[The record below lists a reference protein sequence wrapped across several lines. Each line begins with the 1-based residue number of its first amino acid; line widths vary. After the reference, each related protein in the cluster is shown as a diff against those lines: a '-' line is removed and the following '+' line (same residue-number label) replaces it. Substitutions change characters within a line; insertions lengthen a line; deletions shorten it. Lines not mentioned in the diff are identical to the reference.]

1 MTIQQLLCPAVL
13 EWTLAN
19 KHLPE
24 EEVFEKFNEWFVN
37 NQTLINE
44 SVESNLDKIN
54 EYLEKGKLRAGL
66 LLEGEINVDDIDW
79 DDIPSDGEDDEPIS
93 GKVDDEDDDEDDDDE
108 DDDEL
113 SDKELKPTVSG
124 KLRLSSETKD
134 PNRNIF
140 SVVNSLYSYLEE
152 NKLLKDRNTHFWE
165 SLDVSNVLDMTALF
179 AFADIRNA
187 DLKSWDVSKVRFMEG
202 MFYKSTFNNNSICGW
217 DVRSCSDFFRMFT
230 FSDFNQ
236 DISGWKPAY
245 VEQFEYDADG
255 NLVYDADGFPK
266 KIKVRAELP
275 LIGAAADEKAEMV
288 KKRLFKRFDALRA
301 KSVEES
307 NTNNIY
313 NKSMKHL
320 LDFETFINEGF
331 GDFVKKS
338 FNKIK
343 SFFKNMVIKMG
354 NFVAMFNNE
363 GDIIDAS
370 SPYTALNYI
379 SDGEVDG
386 VTAFTS
392 VKNEY
397 LNDNVKS
404 TANIVESPEYYGIIN
419 KDSIEYRNYQT
430 MVAMVNEHYS
440 KYGEPLNEEEERVGF
455 SGKSGGIMDIL
466 DINSDK
472 LIQVLNT
479 AIKNVPAYKGK
490 NHGGAVLIWGAPG
503 IGKSTIPSAVI
514 KAWNERN
521 DENNQKALMVVECG
535 DLAVDGF
542 SLPMPITKTIGDYL
556 DERPKVNRKLK
567 DFAGTMSEE
576 ELTKVLD
583 EEIKVSGEAVKTWLP
598 VYKLTSNQ
606 KMNKIQNSI
615 ANGHIFTDYKFD
627 DTTGEYDT
635 VVTETTEGGII
646 LFDEFFRANEQ
657 IFKILMQ
664 ILLNRR
670 FNSDYQLGDKWAIIA
685 CSNRPLD
692 DDEVERGY
700 EATGA
705 VVGTRFSKQ
714 YNFIPNFDDW
724 KKWAVKYGYFDDATI
739 TFLMQ
744 EKDPATGEYTNWHTV
759 RPGEYKGGKSAW
771 PVPRT
776 WSQLMVALHNIMEDE
791 GYSSILE
798 IPSDTI
804 MEQAAGAI
812 GVSMAEK
819 YVEFLSAYNSK
830 FSPGEVLNNP
840 KYTIPKGEMKC
851 GEVIDRLS
859 KYIDLTFDSKI
870 IPTDEQMMNM
880 FNTLERTYNASK
892 DNYIRPLYVSIFNKF
907 GFLENASEFAKVN
920 FPNFIKAFMEK
931 YGLTTAADIKKFIV

>member
-19 KHLPE
+19 EHLIPE
-24 EEVFEKFNEWFVN
+24 EEIFEKFNEWFIN
-37 NQTLINE
+37 NQDLINE

-54 EYLEKGKLRAGL
+54 EYLEKGRVRAGL
-66 LLEGEINVDDIDW
+66 LLESEINVDDIDW
-79 DDIPSDGEDDEPIS
+79 DDISGDEETDKPIS
-93 GKVDDEDDDEDDDDE
+93 GKVDDEDDDDE
-108 DDDEL
+108 DDDEET
-113 SDKELKPTVSG
+113 SDEGMKPTVSG

-134 PNRNIF
+134 PNRNVF

-152 NKLLKDRNTHFWE
+152 NKLLKYPNTHFWE

-179 AFADIRNA
+179 AFADIRKAN
-187 DLKSWDVSKVRFMEG
+187 LKSWDVSKVKFMEG
-202 MFYKSTFNNNSICGW
+202 MFYKSTFNNNSICEW

-236 DISGWKPAY
+236 DISGWKPAF
-245 VEQFEYDADG
+245 VEQFEYDTDG

-288 KKRLFKRFDALRA
+288 KKRLFKRFDTLRA

-307 NTNNIY
+307 NTNY
-313 NKSMKHL
+313 NTSMKHI

-331 GDFVKKS
+331 GDFVKKG

-354 NFVAMFNNE
+354 NFVAMFNSD

-404 TANIVESPEYYGIIN
+404 TADIVESPEYYGIVD

-430 MVAMVNEHYS
+430 MVAMINEHYA

-542 SLPMPITKTIGDYL
+542 SLPMPITKKIGEYL

-567 DFAGTMSEE
+567 DFAGSMSEE
-576 ELTKVLD
+576 ELTKALD

-598 VYKLTSNQ
+598 VYKLSSNQ

-692 DDEVERGY
+692 DDEIEKGY
-700 EATGA
+700 DATGA

-776 WSQLMVALHNIMEDE
+776 WSQLMVSLHNIMEDE
-791 GYSSILE
+791 GYSSIHE
-798 IPSDTI
+798 IPSDI
-804 MEQAAGAI
+804 ILDEAAGAI

-819 YVEFLSAYNSK
+819 YVEFLSAYKTS

-840 KYTIPKGEMKC
+840 KYSIPKGEMKC

-931 YGLTTAADIKKFIV
+931 YGLSTAADIKKFIV

>member
-1 MTIQQLLCPAVL
+1 MTLQQLLCPAVL
-13 EWTLAN
+13 EWNLAN
-19 KHLPE
+19 EHLIPE
-24 EEVFEKFNEWFVN
+24 DEIFEKFNEWFIN
-37 NQTLINE
+37 NQDLINE

-54 EYLEKGKLRAGL
+54 EYLEKGRVQAGL
-66 LLEGEINVDDIDW
+66 LLESEINVDDIDW
-79 DDIPSDGEDDEPIS
+79 DDIPGDEATDEPIS
-93 GKVDDEDDDEDDDDE
+93 GKVDDEDDDEDDDD

-113 SDKELKPTVSG
+113 SDEGMKPAVSG
-124 KLRLSSETKD
+124 KRRLSSETKD
-134 PNRNIF
+134 PNRNVF
-140 SVVNSLYSYLEE
+140 SAVNSLLSYLED
-152 NKLLKDRNTHFWE
+152 NKLLKKRNTVYWE

-187 DLKSWDVSKVRFMEG
+187 NLKSWDVSKVRFMEG
-202 MFYKSTFNNNSICGW
+202 MFYKSTFNNDSICEWNVG
-217 DVRSCSDFFRMFT
+217 SCSDFFRMFT

-236 DISGWKPAY
+236 DISGWKPAF
-245 VEQFEYDADG
+245 VEQFEYDVDG

-288 KKRLFKRFDALRA
+288 KKRFYKSFDALRS

-307 NTNNIY
+307 NTNNVY
-313 NKSMKHL
+313 NKSMKHI

-331 GDFVKKS
+331 GDIVKNG

-343 SFFKNMVIKMG
+343 SFFKNMVVKMG

-363 GDIIDAS
+363 GDVIDAS

-379 SDGEVDG
+379 SDGKVNG

-404 TANIVESPEYYGIIN
+404 TANIVESPEYYGIVD

-430 MVAMVNEHYS
+430 MVAMINEHYS
-440 KYGEPLNEEEERVGF
+440 KYGEPLNEEERIGF
-455 SGKSGGIMDIL
+455 SGKSGGLIDIR
-466 DINSDK
+466 DINSEK
-472 LIQVLNT
+472 LISILNR
-479 AIKNVPAYKGK
+479 AIKDVPGYKGK
-490 NHGGAVLIWGAPG
+490 DHGGAVLIWGAPG

-521 DENNQKALMVVECG
+521 DESNQKALMVVECG
-535 DLAVDGF
+535 DLTVDGF
-542 SLPMPITKTIGDYL
+542 SLPMPITKTISNYL

-567 DFAGTMSEE
+567 DFVGTMSKE
-576 ELTKVLD
+576 ELVKVLD

-598 VYKLTSNQ
+598 VYKLSSDK
-606 KMNKIQNSI
+606 KMNKIQNNI
-615 ANGHIFTDYKFD
+615 ANGHIITDYKFD

-670 FNSDYQLGDKWAIIA
+670 FNSNYQLGDKWAIIA
-685 CSNRPLD
+685 CSNRPND
-692 DDEVERGY
+692 DDEVGDGY
-700 EATGA
+700 DATGA

-714 YNFIPNFDDW
+714 YNFIPSFDDW
-724 KKWAVKYGYFDDATI
+724 KKWAVKYGHFDDATI

-744 EKDPATGEYTNWHTV
+744 EKDQSTGEYTNWHTI
-759 RPGEYKGGKSAW
+759 RPEEYKAGKSTW
-771 PVPRT
+771 PTPRT
-776 WSQLMVALHNIMEDE
+776 WSKLMVELHNIMEDE
-791 GYSSILE
+791 GYSSIQE
-798 IPSDTI
+798 IPSDI
-804 MEQAAGAI
+804 ILDEAAGAI
-812 GVSMAEK
+812 GESMAEK
-819 YVEFLSAYNSK
+819 YVEFLSAYNTS

-840 KYTIPKGEMKC
+840 KYSIPKSEMKC